1 MEHFS
6 EEYVELLAHKY
17 KEGTLSET
25 ERKDF
30 LKWYGHLTEDTEVE
44 GKEQEEVGKRIFGS
58 VESALNNQGYRVGR
72 KSKVNYIWVGAVA
85 ASLFL
90 IMGLGYLFYRSYY
103 QELSKQNNVYMQN
116 PEANAGTSKA
126 ILTLSNGQKIDLTK
140 TTPNQLSQLTGMS
153 VGKTNEETLVYNAQN
168 KPGISGS
175 NKMNVLS
182 IPAGGEYEV
191 VLSDGT
197 HVWMNAASSLS
208 YPERFDSKERVV
220 SLHGEAY
227 FEVSHDPSRP
237 FKVVTGKQVVQV
249 LGTHFNVNAY
259 DDDAQTV
266 TTLVEGVVRVSSAT
280 KQVVIKP
287 GQQASS
293 AGKNDLEV
301 ASANIR
307 SALAWKNGMIEFQ
320 DTSLPQ
326 LMRQI
331 ARWYNIKVEYEGP
344 QRKDLFTG
352 GISRHSKLS
361 SLLNILRAND
371 IQFSMREEGTQKI
384 LIVH

>member
-1 MEHFS
+1 
-6 EEYVELLAHKY
+6 
-17 KEGTLSET
+17 
-25 ERKDF
+25 
-30 LKWYGHLTEDTEVE
+30 
-44 GKEQEEVGKRIFGS
+44 
-58 VESALNNQGYRVGR
+58 
-72 KSKVNYIWVGAVA
+72 
-85 ASLFL
+85 
-90 IMGLGYLFYRSYY
+90 
-103 QELSKQNNVYMQN
+103 
-116 PEANAGTSKA
+116 
-126 ILTLSNGQKIDLTK
+126 
-140 TTPNQLSQLTGMS
+140 
-153 VGKTNEETLVYNAQN
+153 
-168 KPGISGS
+168 
-175 NKMNVLS
+175 MNLLS

-227 FEVSHDPSRP
+227 FEVAHDTSRP
-237 FKVVTGKQVVQV
+237 FKVVTAKQVVQV
-249 LGTHFNVNAY
+249 LGTHFNINAY
-259 DDDAQTV
+259 DDDTKTV
-266 TTLVEGVVRVSSAT
+266 TTLLEGVVRVSSAA
-280 KQVVIKP
+280 KQAVIKP

-293 AGKNDLEV
+293 DGRNDLEV
-301 ASANIR
+301 ANANIR

-361 SLLNILRAND
+361 ALLNILRAND